1 MKQIIIILTLSVTF
15 FSFAQKNRKAFSL
28 EIAVNET
35 QQYKAEIPES
45 PYFVKEK
52 LLQIYCGEKVFVECE
67 IAGDSISDMKIVTEN
82 THPEKT
88 IEIQFSQDVKDR
100 KSINTMLQLNN
111 PFNKDLVYEAIMLTP
126 FSEQWKSTSTI
137 PITAKLMSFETWG
150 HPIISLG
157 LMNWHF
163 K

>member
-1 MKQIIIILTLSVTF
+1 MKQILIIFTLLITF
-15 FSFAQKNRKAFSL
+15 SSFAQKNRKPFSL
-28 EIAVNET
+28 EIAANET

-67 IAGDSISDMKIVTEN
+67 IAGDSISSMKIVAEN
-82 THPEKT
+82 IHPEKT
-88 IEIQFSQDVKDR
+88 IEIQFSQDAKDR
-100 KSINTMLQLNN
+100 KNINTMLQLNN

-126 FSEQWKSTSTI
+126 SSGQWKSTSTI
-137 PITAKLMSFETWG
+137 PITAKLKSFETWG
-150 HPIISLG
+150 HSIISLG